1 MVEDSHHKSIPDDV
15 LQFDPSILLG
25 CLVQYI
31 NILSQDLPCIHLNV
45 MKKYESI
52 FTEAEKTEI

>member
-1 MVEDSHHKSIPDDV
+1 MTNQYLMIFCSLITN
-15 LQFDPSILLG
+15 PSILLG
-25 CLVQYI
+25 CLVPCI